1 MQEHDART
9 DADRWHPA
17 TERPSELPGADR
29 ATSSSLF
36 TSLSLSLPVT
46 VQAAPLRIWPNQSFS
61 QQRRRRKVGPGTV
74 RLWVTTRHKTPSRAW
89 HFRSNLRGGHVRRNE
104 VRLKNSFAHLCACLS
119 ERLLHDCIRHFCMLL
134 DVSHPDHA
142 TMSDDI

>member
-46 VQAAPLRIWPNQSFS
+46 VQAALLRIWPNQSFN
-61 QQRRRRKVGPGTV
+61 QQRRRRKVGTV
-74 RLWVTTRHKTPSRAW
+74 RLCNYTAQNDSEQSLALQVELERWTRPA
-89 HFRSNLRGGHVRRNE
+89 
-104 VRLKNSFAHLCACLS
+104 
-119 ERLLHDCIRHFCMLL
+119 
-134 DVSHPDHA
+134 
-142 TMSDDI
+142 